1 MADDEVLKK
10 LISTLLKDLDTF
22 ARNAIQDELATLD
35 PLLRN
40 MAVAEDGE
48 RQDKQQYDFNEGSM
62 WGPN

>member
-1 MADDEVLKK
+1 MSQK

-48 RQDKQQYDFNEGSM
+48 RQEKQPYDFNDGPM
-62 WGPN
+62 WGAN